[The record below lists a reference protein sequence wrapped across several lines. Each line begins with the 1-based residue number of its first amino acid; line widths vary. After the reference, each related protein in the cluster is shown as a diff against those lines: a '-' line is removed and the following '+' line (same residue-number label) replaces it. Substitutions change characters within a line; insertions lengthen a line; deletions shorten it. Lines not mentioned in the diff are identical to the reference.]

1 MGMDLRKKL
10 NETEKLS
17 RKPKLKLH
25 KREAIQLKREKS
37 DKEKRPRKLIK
48 LNIVE
53 NLTIIEF
60 HIEEE
65 LKQDNGTK

>member
-1 MGMDLRKKL
+1 MKQ
-10 NETEKLS
+10 KLS

-25 KREAIQLKREKS
+25 KREAIHLKREKS